1 MAPSCPSMP
10 PLLCPSDVQASSCPS
25 ILLFLC
31 SWGHILPLH
40 PLLQLP
46 PAPKLLPVSHSCQ
59 QWGELPP
66 APPAGLPPSLNPAAL
81 ITLPQNLLKG
91 LVPVRACPP
100 HPGRQDPQHGEVP
113 RCLGCF
119 CASPRPPPPAPPS
132 RQRPCKRLH
141 IFHMYKKS
149 LGRVRGGGLGWG
161 APSCCPPS
169 PPRPGFGPFFWQLV
183 FTSVVKVTSVR
194 GGGALGR

>member
-149 LGRVRGGGLGWG
+149 LGRGSGVGGTILLPPLP
-161 APSCCPPS
+161 APAWLWSL
-169 PPRPGFGPFFWQLV
+169 FLAI
-183 FTSVVKVTSVR
+183 SVHISGQSDER
-194 GGGALGR
+194 AGGGALGR